1 MALADLPADVE
12 RSNLRFY
19 CLRFKLV
26 DYGRDDVEKIGLLGG
41 VASRYRCNLVVNAGA
56 ANFYLYDVYE
66 EKLEKIVGRLLDDAA
81 EFDFVYYEGIDS

>member
-1 MALADLPADVE
+1 MAITDLASDVDE
-12 RSNLRFY
+12 KAYRHYSV
-19 CLRFKLV
+19 RFKLL
-26 DYGRDDVEKIGLLGG
+26 DRGRDDVEKFGLLGG

-66 EKLEKIVGRLLDDAA
+66 EKLEKIIGRLLDDIA

>member
-1 MALADLPADVE
+1 MIPWCQIRASGA
-12 RSNLRFY
+12 SNHTRD
-19 CLRFKLV
+19 R
-26 DYGRDDVEKIGLLGG
+26 GRDDVEKIGLLGG

-66 EKLEKIVGRLLDDAA
+66 EKLEKIIGRLLDDIA